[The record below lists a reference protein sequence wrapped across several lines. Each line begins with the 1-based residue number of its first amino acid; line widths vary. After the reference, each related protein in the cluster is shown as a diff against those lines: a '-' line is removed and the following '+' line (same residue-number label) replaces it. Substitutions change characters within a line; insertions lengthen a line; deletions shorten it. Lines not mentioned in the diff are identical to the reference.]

1 MLEDL
6 DRSFE
11 RLIKDTGNLSG
22 DIDISFELPNRD
34 WSARLSR
41 PTLNCFCFDM
51 RENQR
56 LRHVDHQVTRNGTH
70 GRITLPPRRVDLTY
84 LVTAWA
90 RKIEDEHRLLWRV
103 FSVFKRTPVL
113 ARSRCE
119 GALRQSLVDIPLIT
133 ADFSPPNE
141 RFNLV
146 ELWSVLDNQMRLGFV
161 VTATVEFETAYVEE
175 APLVFEAT
183 FTVGQSFTPESET
196 LNVVSGEI
204 KHKSVGRGGKI
215 APPKEVEDGSNGSKK

>member
-6 DRSFE
+6 DKTFE
-11 RLIKDTGNLSG
+11 RLIKETGNLST
-22 DIDISFELPNRD
+22 DIDVSFELPNRD

-51 RENQR
+51 RENPR
-56 LRHVDHQVTRNGTH
+56 LRHVDHQVTRSATH
-70 GRITLPPRRVDLTY
+70 GRITLPPRRIDLSY

-90 RKIEDEHRLLWRV
+90 RKIEDEHRLLWRA
-103 FSVFKRTPVL
+103 FTVFKRSPVL
-113 ARSRCE
+113 QRNRCE
-119 GALRQSLVDIPLIT
+119 GALRQSIVDIPLNT

-141 RFNLV
+141 RYNLV

-161 VTATVEFETAYVEE
+161 VTATVEFDTAIVEE

-183 FTVGQSFTPESET
+183 FKVGQSETPTEKT
-196 LNVVSGEI
+196 LDVISGEI
-204 KHKSVGRGGKI
+204 KHKAVGRGGKI
-215 APPKEVEDGSNGSKK
+215 APPKEVEDGSKKQGK